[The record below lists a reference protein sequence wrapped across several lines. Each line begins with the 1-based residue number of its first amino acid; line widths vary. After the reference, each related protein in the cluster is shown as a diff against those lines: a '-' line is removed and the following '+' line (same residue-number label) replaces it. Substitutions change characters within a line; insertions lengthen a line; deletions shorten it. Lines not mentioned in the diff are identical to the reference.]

1 MEKAN
6 CTLIRAEM
14 LDGEVQGV
22 TVRGARDEIMALL
35 AGMVAMYL
43 GDNPADRKIMR
54 DVLRMAFRDTRPR
67 LGDVLRAKL
76 GRFAEAG
83 RED

>member
-54 DVLRMAFRDTRPR
+54 DVLRMAFRDTRPKI
-67 LGDVLRAKL
+67 GDVIKAKL
-76 GRFAEAG
+76 DAWVKEKT
-83 RED
+83 E